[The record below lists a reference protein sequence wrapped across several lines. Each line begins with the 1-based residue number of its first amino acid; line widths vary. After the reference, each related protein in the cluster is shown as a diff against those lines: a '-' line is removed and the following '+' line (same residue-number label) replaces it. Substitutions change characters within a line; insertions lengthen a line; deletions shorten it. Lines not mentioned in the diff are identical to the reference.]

1 MKSNVY
7 DKFNSVLVSMATIT
21 SSHRCSK
28 CREII
33 GTVNCEGCQDIFCI
47 KHIMEHRKELS
58 TKLNHH
64 LLKHNDILKQL
75 LDKEEEKESSKK
87 DILSRINQWEKYM
100 IERIRYKAELARER
114 LDQLIDNDE
123 KAIIKNAK
131 ELIKEIKKK
140 DKTGD
145 LLEEDIEQLK
155 QSITDVKK
163 TIDELTQ
170 QSDVEL
176 YIEPSYMIDWN
187 HLIYVRE
194 KSVKVISSLGNKQT
208 TDEHSTDSNQQQ
220 ASASDYNSE
229 SSSSSISSDEESDS
243 QEIVNDEIKVL

>member
-1 MKSNVY
+1 
-7 DKFNSVLVSMATIT
+7 
-21 SSHRCSK
+21 
-28 CREII
+28 
-33 GTVNCEGCQDIFCI
+33 
-47 KHIMEHRKELS
+47 MEHRKELS

-131 ELIKEIKKK
+131 ELTKEIKKK

-155 QSITDVKK
+155 QSIIDIKQA
-163 TIDELTQ
+163 IDELTQ

-194 KSVKVISSLGNKQT
+194 KSVRVISSLVNKQT
-208 TDEHSTDSNQQQ
+208 TDEHSKDVKSGTNSNQQRT
-220 ASASDYNSE
+220 SASYYNSE
-229 SSSSSISSDEESDS
+229 SSSSSTSSDDESDS
-243 QEIVNDEIKVL
+243 QEIVNDEIKVLQLSTVYFLSHRIQPMTLISS

>member
-1 MKSNVY
+1 
-7 DKFNSVLVSMATIT
+7 MANATT
-21 SSHRCSK
+21 SRLCSK
-28 CREII
+28 CKDNI
-33 GTVNCEGCQDIFCI
+33 GLFNCEGCKEIFCT
-47 KHIMEHRKELS
+47 KHITEHRKELS

-75 LDKEEEKESSKK
+75 LDKEEKKESSKK
-87 DILSRINQWEKYM
+87 DILLRINQWENYM

-114 LDQLIDNDE
+114 LVQLIDNDE
-123 KAIIKNAK
+123 KTIIKNAK
-131 ELIKEIKKK
+131 ELTKEINKKH
-140 DKTGD
+140 KTEN

-155 QSITDVKK
+155 QSIIHVKQAV
-163 TIDELTQ
+163 DRLTR

-208 TDEHSTDSNQQQ
+208 TDEHSTDSNQQR